1 MGTPT
6 YTAPEIVN
14 GESYGVKA
22 DVFSMGVVLLE
33 LFHGSA
39 LEAWKDKHA
48 LAQLEEIKKKLS
60 DKPIPALLKA
70 MLEFD
75 PEQRVSAAEA
85 LAMLPGVD
93 KVCALPTSGELHL
106 PAAEATAAA
115 ADAPKG
121 GAQKPAKR
129 AKTSGKDASADSLT
143 PARICKLIETANPQ
157 TAQDAE
163 HLFRR
168 SEPAREAGQVGM
180 AACALI
186 ACKISE
192 TEMWKPDDI
201 CEYIPALESVFDPE
215 AYPALELEIL
225 ASVGYSVISC
235 TATTCA
241 PLGEI
246 QVA

>member
-1 MGTPT
+1 
-6 YTAPEIVN
+6 
-14 GESYGVKA
+14 
-22 DVFSMGVVLLE
+22 
-33 LFHGSA
+33 
-39 LEAWKDKHA
+39 
-48 LAQLEEIKKKLS
+48 
-60 DKPIPALLKA
+60 

-93 KVCALPTSGELHL
+93 KVCALPASGELYL
-106 PAAEATAAA
+106 PAAS
-115 ADAPKG
+115 ADATTSNGASSKG
-121 GAQKPAKR
+121 AGGVQKPAKR
-129 AKTSGKDASADSLT
+129 AKTSGKDAPAECLT
-143 PARICKLIETANPQ
+143 PARICKLIETTNPQ

-168 SEPAREAGQVGM
+168 SEPARESGQVGM
-180 AACALI
+180 VSCALI

-192 TEMWKPDDI
+192 TETWKPDDI

-241 PLGEI
+241 PLSEI